1 MWRQLQIKCADCGK
15 IYIGETARPLDV
27 RLKEHSNTTRS
38 TLSAVGKH
46 LRDTGH
52 KLEESKAAVI
62 AREKKQLQK
71 ENS

>member
-1 MWRQLQIKCADCGK
+1 VLIVKRSILEKPPD
-15 IYIGETARPLDV
+15 PLPY
-27 RLKEHSNTTRS
+27 TTRA

-62 AREKKQLQK
+62 ARKKTTL
-71 ENS
+71 EGEFVMP